1 LKRFKHIKRAGSR
14 IPLKFKIWM
23 YFMIFTLVVFALL
36 WLFQIFFLQ
45 NFYERMRTRSA
56 ARSMTAIAD
65 VYNDADRKQDYTSA
79 MEIVFD
85 EEFKSKFYDAV
96 ADTASDNDICVTV
109 LDKYGREVKRKHVMG
124 ECVIHDR
131 SNSNLYF
138 LNEIDNSGSGAIKH
152 NLPDPRSGNEMLI
165 YGCAL
170 GDDGFVDGYLLVNA
184 VLVPVGATV
193 QIIKRQLMIITVI
206 LIIIAFLISLYLA
219 KRIALP
225 IDRITDAAEHLAKG
239 DFNTKFD
246 GRGYL
251 EAKKLADTLTYAEKE
266 LSRVDTM
273 QRDLIANVS
282 HDLRTPLTM
291 LKAYAEMI
299 RDLSGDNP
307 VKRNEHLEIIIS
319 ETDRLALLVND
330 MLDLSKL
337 ESGRQQLT
345 PSEFGI
351 SGKLTEIIDRFK
363 GLSEKNGYQIHFTP
377 DEERT
382 VCCDVVK
389 IEQVIYNLI
398 NNAINYTGK
407 DKQVFVRQINKA
419 DGVVIEVEDTGDGIE
434 EDKIKLIFDKYYR
447 SENHKREVVG
457 TGLGLSIVKA
467 VLKLHNYDYGVR
479 STIGKGSTFWF
490 RISDVKEK

>member
-1 LKRFKHIKRAGSR
+1 MKPIKHFKRAGSR
-14 IPLKFKIWM
+14 IPLKFTIWL
-23 YFMIFTLVVFALL
+23 YFVLFTVVVFALM
-36 WLFQIFFLQ
+36 WIFQIFFFEK
-45 NFYERMRTRSA
+45 FYERMRIRAAANSMETISA
-56 ARSMTAIAD
+56 
-65 VYNDADRKQDYTSA
+65 VYNKADRKKGYDSA
-79 MEIVFD
+79 IEIILDDDAKERLYDIVD
-85 EEFKSKFYDAV
+85 EVGEN
-96 ADTASDNDICVTV
+96 NDLCVLV

-124 ECVIHDR
+124 ECYIHGK
-131 SNSNLYF
+131 
-138 LNEIDNSGSGAIKH
+138 DNSSFYLTHLIDEAEDHIIRMRVKH
-152 NLPDPRSGNEMLI
+152 EKTGNDMLI
-165 YGCAL
+165 YGCAI
-170 GDDGFVDGYLLVNA
+170 GDSSSIDGYLLLNSI
-184 VLVPVGATV
+184 LVPVGATV
-193 QIIKRQLMIITVI
+193 DIIKRQLMIITVI
-206 LIIIAFLISLYLA
+206 LIIFAFCISLYLA
-219 KRIALP
+219 KRISAP
-225 IDRITDAAEHLAKG
+225 IDRITKSAEELAKG
-239 DFNTKFD
+239 KFDTRFD
-246 GRGYL
+246 GRGYR

-266 LSRVDTM
+266 LSMVDTM

-337 ESGRQQLT
+337 ESGKQKLA

-351 SGKLTEIIDRFK
+351 KAKLSEIIDRFK

-382 VCCDVVK
+382 VVCDVVK

-407 DKQVFVRQINKA
+407 DKQIFVRQINKE
-419 DGVVIEVEDTGDGIE
+419 DGVVVEVEDTGDGIE

-467 VLKLHNYDYGVR
+467 VLKIHNYDYGVR

-490 RISDVKEK
+490 KISDIK

>member
-1 LKRFKHIKRAGSR
+1 MNPIKKIRSVSAK
-14 IPLKFKIWM
+14 IPLKFTIWL
-23 YFMIFTLVVFALL
+23 YFVGFTIVVFVLL
-36 WLFQIFFLQ
+36 WLFQILFLEK
-45 NFYERMRTRSA
+45 FYVYMKVRDVNSA
-56 ARSMTAIAD
+56 AEYIINS
-65 VYNDADRKQDYTSA
+65 YENDSSTVFNENLTNISVGNDLCIEILDR
-79 MEIVFD
+79 
-85 EEFKSKFYDAV
+85 
-96 ADTASDNDICVTV
+96 
-109 LDKYGREVKRKHVMG
+109 YGRSRISREVFG
-124 ECVIHDR
+124 DCLIHGR
-131 SNSNLYF
+131 ENSTYIYVKQIN
-138 LNEIDNSGSGAIKH
+138 DSGGQPIQGKVK
-152 NLPDPRSGNEMLI
+152 NQRTGNYMML
-165 YGCAL
+165 YGCII
-170 GDDGFVDGYLLVNA
+170 GSSNDNNGYLLINTA
-184 VLVPVGATV
+184 LDPVGSTV
-193 QIIKRQLMIITVI
+193 TIIKRQLMIITAI
-206 LIIIAFLISLYLA
+206 LVVFAFIISLFMSN
-219 KRIALP
+219 RISRP
-225 IDRITDAAEHLAKG
+225 IDRITRSAENLAKG

-307 VKRNEHLEIIIS
+307 VKRNEHLEIIIN
-319 ETDRLALLVND
+319 ETDRLSLMVND
-330 MLDLSKL
+330 ILDLSKL
-337 ESGRQQLT
+337 ESGKQKLS
-345 PSEFGI
+345 PSEFEI
-351 SGKLTEIIDRFK
+351 RGKLNEIIGRFK
-363 GLSEKNGYQIHFTP
+363 GISERMGYNIQFTP
-377 DEERT
+377 DGEKM
-382 VCCDVVK
+382 VFCDVVK

-407 DKQVFVRQINKA
+407 DKQVFVRQINQP
-419 DGVVIEVEDTGDGIE
+419 DGVLIEVEDTGDGIE

-490 RISDVKEK
+490 KISDNNIRSEQK

>member
-1 LKRFKHIKRAGSR
+1 MKRFKHFRHAGSR
-14 IPLKFKIWM
+14 IPLQFTIWL
-23 YFMIFTLVVFALL
+23 YFVIFTVAVFALL

-45 NFYERMRTRSA
+45 NFYERMRINSTAKSMETIA
-56 ARSMTAIAD
+56 A
-65 VYNDADRKQDYTSA
+65 VYNSCDKKNDFRSA
-79 MEIVFD
+79 MEITTDD
-85 EEFKSKFYDAV
+85 ELKDKLYEIVEQTGA
-96 ADTASDNDICVTV
+96 DNDVCVLV
-109 LDKYGREVKRKHVMG
+109 LDKYGRQVMKKHVMG
-124 ECVIHDR
+124 ECIIHDR
-131 SNSNLYF
+131 LGSNLE
-138 LNEIDNSGSGAIKH
+138 LIEDIDKSEDGVISQRPKH
-152 NLPDPRSGNEMLI
+152 PRSGNDMLI
-165 YGCAL
+165 YGCRL
-170 GDDGFVDGYLLVNA
+170 GSDGNTDGYLLVNS

-193 QIIKRQLMIITVI
+193 SIIKRQLMQITII
-206 LIIIAFLISLYLA
+206 LIILAFIISLYLA
-219 KRIALP
+219 KRISAP
-225 IDRITDAAEHLAKG
+225 IDRITRSAEELAKG

-251 EAKKLADTLTYAEKE
+251 EAKKLADTLTYAENE
-266 LSRVDTM
+266 LSKVDTM

-337 ESGRQQLT
+337 ESGKQKLT
-345 PSEFGI
+345 PSEFDI
-351 SGKLTEIIDRFK
+351 RSKLSEIIDRFK
-363 GLSEKNGYQIHFTP
+363 GLSDKNGYQIHFTP
-377 DEERT
+377 DEART
-382 VCCDVVK
+382 VTCDVVK

-407 DKQVFVRQINKA
+407 DKQVFVRQINTE

-467 VLKLHNYDYGVR
+467 VLKMHNYDYGVR

-490 RISDVKEK
+490 RISDVKK